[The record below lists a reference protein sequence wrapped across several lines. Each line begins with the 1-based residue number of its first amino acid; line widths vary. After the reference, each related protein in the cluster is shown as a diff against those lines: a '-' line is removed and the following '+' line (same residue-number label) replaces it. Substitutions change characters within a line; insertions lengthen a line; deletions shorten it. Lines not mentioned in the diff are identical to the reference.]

1 MWERVHVCVCIRVC
15 AKVQYG
21 RPQILVDYKKPL
33 PFLLSF
39 LSMSL
44 LVLNGGGNTHSLQEG
59 SCPAHL
65 LQVLSIQPRAETFML
80 LLALQIRQ
88 ANPTSKS
95 DKRPCLN
102 ALALGGQKPLVADH
116 MSCWSPQVL
125 GRTHLAPPSGRG
137 GEGTRAGLILAPGSS
152 CSSSCYPYSHHHRQV
167 STLGGT
173 QRRAQMVG
181 STWNMLAP

>member
-1 MWERVHVCVCIRVC
+1 MSVTLIVCGKERTCVCAYVCVPI
-15 AKVQYG
+15 KVQYG
-21 RPQILVDYKKPL
+21 RPQILVDYKKLL

-44 LVLNGGGNTHSLQEG
+44 LVLNGGANTHSLEEG

-65 LQVLSIQPRAETFML
+65 LQVLSIQPRAKTFML
-80 LLALQIRQ
+80 LLSLQIRQ
-88 ANPTSKS
+88 G
-95 DKRPCLN
+95 PCLK
-102 ALALGGQKPLVADH
+102 ALALGGQKPLVADR

-152 CSSSCYPYSHHHRQV
+152 CSSSCYPHSHHHRQV
-167 STLGGT
+167 STLDGT
-173 QRRAQMVG
+173 QRRTQMVG